1 MKTLNAFFHSVTEVK
16 EFVNIICNM
25 NGEVTLSDKRY
36 TVDAK
41 SIMGIFCLNLLEV
54 LVLKIEKWEE
64 NYKLLLAE
72 YLI

>member
-1 MKTLNAFFHSVTEVK
+1 MKSLNVFFHSVTEVK

-41 SIMGIFCLNLLEV
+41 SIMGIYCLNLLEV

-64 NYKLLLAE
+64 EYELLLAE
-72 YLI
+72 YVI

>member
-1 MKTLNAFFHSVTEVK
+1 MKTLNVFFHSVTEVK

-64 NYKLLLAE
+64 NYKLLLTE

>member
-1 MKTLNAFFHSVTEVK
+1 MKSLNVFFHSIAEVK
-16 EFVNIICNM
+16 EFVNIISNV

-41 SIMGIFCLNLLEV
+41 SIMGVFCLNIWEV

-64 NYKLLLAE
+64 KYELLLAK
-72 YLI
+72 YVI